1 MRKFIPDFFIDVWSS
16 RLFRILFFIA
26 GLSHFIG
33 VLVPETGFDAVWY
46 HLPIT
51 QVFLNRGW
59 DGFIPELYQSAMPHL
74 GSLIFVLPYV
84 VFGVVGI
91 KLFTYILVWLMI
103 VLMYRIAKPLIGI
116 RYALFGCLIFFT
128 FHTVGW
134 QASSAYVDSV
144 RTVFELATIRL
155 IMEKKRVSPVFAG
168 IFLGLALSTKLLAF
182 LMLPAFFLFAMIRK
196 HSRFARVM
204 CITAILVVSPW
215 FVRSY
220 LWTGNPIYPLFQSSL
235 GVDQVAHLGYGTVL
249 SWLTHQVVMI
259 PFLPVIMSI
268 QWGDWT
274 SPIFILGAFSAIY
287 VKKEVWK
294 KHLGLLAFVLIF
306 MIFWLLFPPLS
317 VRYALTGFSIA
328 IMMCLL
334 AFKNLPQKFYT
345 LRQIFIVICWLGIS
359 FNLVYRFGA
368 NTKQLELL
376 TGKISHQTY
385 LDQRSQGVAKGPMEK
400 WYSGY
405 WARYGK

>member
-1 MRKFIPDFFIDVWSS
+1 M
-16 RLFRILFFIA
+16 
-26 GLSHFIG
+26 
-33 VLVPETGFDAVWY
+33 
-46 HLPIT
+46 
-51 QVFLNRGW
+51 
-59 DGFIPELYQSAMPHL
+59 
-74 GSLIFVLPYV
+74 
-84 VFGVVGI
+84 
-91 KLFTYILVWLMI
+91 
-103 VLMYRIAKPLIGI
+103 
-116 RYALFGCLIFFT
+116 
-128 FHTVGW
+128 
-134 QASSAYVDSV
+134 
-144 RTVFELATIRL
+144 
-155 IMEKKRVSPVFAG
+155 
-168 IFLGLALSTKLLAF
+168 
-182 LMLPAFFLFAMIRK
+182 
-196 HSRFARVM
+196 
-204 CITAILVVSPW
+204 
-215 FVRSY
+215 
-220 LWTGNPIYPLFQSSL
+220 
-235 GVDQVAHLGYGTVL
+235 
-249 SWLTHQVVMI
+249 
-259 PFLPVIMSI
+259 
-268 QWGDWT
+268 
-274 SPIFILGAFSAIY
+274 
-287 VKKEVWK
+287 WK

>member
-1 MRKFIPDFFIDVWSS
+1 MLDIGLWIKHKKMRKFIPDFFIDVWSS

-134 QASSAYVDSV
+134 QA
-144 RTVFELATIRL
+144 
-155 IMEKKRVSPVFAG
+155 
-168 IFLGLALSTKLLAF
+168 
-182 LMLPAFFLFAMIRK
+182 
-196 HSRFARVM
+196 
-204 CITAILVVSPW
+204 
-215 FVRSY
+215 
-220 LWTGNPIYPLFQSSL
+220 
-235 GVDQVAHLGYGTVL
+235 
-249 SWLTHQVVMI
+249 
-259 PFLPVIMSI
+259 
-268 QWGDWT
+268 
-274 SPIFILGAFSAIY
+274 
-287 VKKEVWK
+287 
-294 KHLGLLAFVLIF
+294 
-306 MIFWLLFPPLS
+306 
-317 VRYALTGFSIA
+317 
-328 IMMCLL
+328 
-334 AFKNLPQKFYT
+334 
-345 LRQIFIVICWLGIS
+345 
-359 FNLVYRFGA
+359 
-368 NTKQLELL
+368 
-376 TGKISHQTY
+376 
-385 LDQRSQGVAKGPMEK
+385 
-400 WYSGY
+400 
-405 WARYGK
+405 